1 MNGDTRKLMDSYI
14 DWGEHLNAAP
24 LAISVLGKLVVLTD
38 QHRHSHNKSSHPRNK
53 LLAFYNYPKSIRD
66 TFIQITRQG
75 NLAFLK
81 AHRNMEN
88 IRSRNTNVLSRY
100 IKDTARYLMSRNQT
114 LINQLLPISM
124 SVIYDAAFQSKQL
137 STEVVKEFQIL
148 LESIEKLMI
157 AIKQMELRRRK
168 AQHVVVRNKS
178 TLQNTKIYYKE
189 AIKALKIASNELIK
203 LKTAVTQLMTFY
215 TKMSTFI
222 TDATLESVTFIFTI
236 ARDTNNMDDNK
247 LFDKVQKVIESSY
260 LVHEVTDMY
269 VDVSE
274 MYIIDQI
281 ANLENV
287 MKYLGLI
294 QLKNQEELKWS
305 NTKSDAEGIRHF
317 IKADETLLRN
327 NLVERH
333 NEIVNEYRWMQ
344 DCDSEEDRQFE

>member
-1 MNGDTRKLMDSYI
+1 MDSYI

-38 QHRHSHNKSSHPRNK
+38 QHRHHSHNKSSHPRNK
-53 LLAFYNYPKSIRD
+53 LLAFYNYPKSIRN

-124 SVIYDAAFQSKQL
+124 SIIYDAAFQSKQL
-137 STEVVKEFQIL
+137 SNEVVKEFQIL
-148 LESIEKLMI
+148 SESIEKLMM

-189 AIKALKIASNELIK
+189 AIKALKIASNELTK

-215 TKMSTFI
+215 SKMSTFI
-222 TDATLESVTFIFTI
+222 TDATLESVAFIFSI

-281 ANLENV
+281 GNLENV
-287 MKYLGLI
+287 MKYLQANIVVDIKKEYGTWHI
-294 QLKNQEELKWS
+294 
-305 NTKSDAEGIRHF
+305 KSGSEGIRYYVE
-317 IKADETLLRN
+317 ADEISLREK
-327 NLVERH
+327 LVERH
-333 NEIVNEYRWMQ
+333 NEIVNEYRWIQ
-344 DCDSEEDRQFE
+344 DCDSNEDRQFV